1 MLTVAVFMLF
11 VLVFSFFGI
20 SYMFFVFMSWIL
32 EQFRT
37 R

>member
-11 VLVFSFFGI
+11 VLVFLFFGI

>member
-11 VLVFSFFGI
+11 VLVFLFFGI
-20 SYMFFVFMSWIL
+20 SYMFFVFISWIL